1 MMKECWMVQECWEQK
16 KQLLMG
22 VVGEAQ
28 SLERLLVEAGVVV
41 IPALAASELLQLVSR
56 SVNQAPKSLDTNLC
70 TLHMRPLCELWN
82 ESKLRDPSLD
92 TTPTHLSVPFWAQLE
107 DHSSSC

>member
-1 MMKECWMVQECWEQK
+1 MVQECWEKK

-22 VVGEAQ
+22 VVGEAE
-28 SLERLLVEAGVVV
+28 SLEQLLEAGVVV
-41 IPALAASELLQLVSR
+41 IPVLAASELLQLVSR
-56 SVNQAPKSLDTNLC
+56 LVNQASKSLDMNLC
-70 TLHMRPLCELWN
+70 TLHMGSLCELWN
-82 ESKLRDPSLD
+82 ESTLRNPSLD

>member
-1 MMKECWMVQECWEQK
+1 MKECWMVQEYWEKK

-22 VVGEAQ
+22 VVGEAE
-28 SLERLLVEAGVVV
+28 SLEQLLVEAGVVV
-41 IPALAASELLQLVSR
+41 IPALAASELLQLSQLVGQSGIQKLGHEFVYFT
-56 SVNQAPKSLDTNLC
+56 S
-70 TLHMRPLCELWN
+70 LCELWN
-82 ESKLRDPSLD
+82 ESTLRNPSLD

>member
-1 MMKECWMVQECWEQK
+1 MVQECWEKK

-22 VVGEAQ
+22 VVGEAE
-28 SLERLLVEAGVVV
+28 SLEQLLAEAGVVA

-56 SVNQAPKSLDTNLC
+56 SVNQASKSLDTNLC
-70 TLHMRPLCELWN
+70 TLHMGSLCELWN
-82 ESKLRDPSLD
+82 ESKLRNPSLD
-92 TTPTHLSVPFWAQLE
+92 TAPTHLSVPFWVQLE

>member
-1 MMKECWMVQECWEQK
+1 MVQECWEKK

-41 IPALAASELLQLVSR
+41 IPALAASEL
-56 SVNQAPKSLDTNLC
+56 
-70 TLHMRPLCELWN
+70 
-82 ESKLRDPSLD
+82 
-92 TTPTHLSVPFWAQLE
+92 SVPFWAQLE